1 MTVEFSNPHVGFV
14 VASYAITAGVLA
26 GLIGWV
32 IARGRRLDRR
42 LARLEAEG
50 APRRRRAGGEP

>member
-1 MTVEFSNPHVGFV
+1 MDFSNPHISFV
-14 VASYAITAGVLA
+14 VASYAITAVVLA

-32 IARGRRLDRR
+32 IARGRSLDRR

-50 APRRRRAGGEP
+50 APRRRRAEGEP

>member
-1 MTVEFSNPHVGFV
+1 MDFANPHVGFV
-14 VASYAITAGVLA
+14 VASYAITFVVLG

-32 IARGRRLDRR
+32 IARGRSLDRR

-50 APRRRRAGGEP
+50 APRRRRAEGQP